1 MSEGFNNR
9 DPYKKNLFSRKI
21 LEWASINLR
30 KFPWRSDRTY
40 YNTFICEFFLQR
52 TRAQQV
58 VPVYERFIRQFP
70 DIQTLLQVERS
81 VLKPYFGELGL
92 LKRLDYLMRIIAFFK
107 ETKKDLRDLTD
118 EEFIKLPGIGDYT
131 LAAFKCFARNER
143 VPIVD
148 SNIIRIF
155 QRFFEFRS
163 TKKVQRKDPLIWKLA
178 EELLPET
185 QYDIYNYALIDF
197 GALICKPSNPECHI
211 CPLSVECLFF
221 INKRIQK
228 LNKPKT
234 Y

>member
-1 MSEGFNNR
+1 MKIG

-30 KFPWRSDRTY
+30 KFPWRSKKQRTD

-58 VPVYERFIRQFP
+58 VPIYERFIRQFP
-70 DIQTLLQVERS
+70 DFQTLLQAERS
-81 VLKPYFGELGL
+81 QLKTYFEELGL

-107 ETKKDLRDLTD
+107 ETQKDLGDLD
-118 EEFIKLPGIGDYT
+118 DNEFLSLPGIGDYT

-155 QRFFEFRS
+155 QRFFNFRS
-163 TKKVQRKDPLIWKLA
+163 TKKVPRKDPLIWKLA
-178 EELLPET
+178 QELLPES

-197 GALICKPSNPECHI
+197 GSLICKPSNPECKI

-221 INKRIQK
+221 QK
-228 LNKPKT
+228 QTGSKK
-234 Y
+234 